1 MRYAIIGTG
10 AIGGYYGGL
19 LARAGRDVHFLL
31 RSDYDHVKRNGLQ
44 VNSCDGSFH
53 LDSLNVYND
62 TAAMPQCDVVFV
74 CMKSTSNH
82 QLGTMLPPLLH
93 KDSIVV
99 LIQNGIGL
107 EPDLQAVM
115 SDVQLAAG
123 MAYICTIKTAPG
135 VVDHLSNG
143 RIAIADYSCRNGDAL
158 AAVLADVS
166 AANVKAHGGNYLDT
180 RWKKAVWN
188 MPFNG
193 LTALLG
199 TDSGSLLKNPATC
212 ALVREMMGEVIA
224 AAWACGAT
232 GVGDDYAESM
242 MEMTRN
248 MPPYASSMKFDRD
261 HHRPMEIHYIYS
273 RPIAEA
279 RSHGVDMPKL
289 AMLEALLRFI
299 D

>member
-31 RSDYDHVKRNGLQ
+31 RSDYDFVRRNGLQ
-44 VNSCDGSFH
+44 VNSCDGSYH

-62 TAAMPQCDVVFV
+62 TALMPQCDVVFV

-82 QLGTMLPPLLH
+82 LLATMLPPLLH
-93 KDSIVV
+93 DGTVVV

-107 EPDLQAVM
+107 EADLQAALPG
-115 SDVQLAAG
+115 VQLAAG
-123 MAYICTIKTAPG
+123 MAYICTTKSAPG
-135 VVDHLSNG
+135 VIDHQSNG
-143 RIAIADYSCRNGDAL
+143 RLAIADYSCRNGDAL
-158 AAVLADVS
+158 AAVLADIS
-166 AANVKAHGGNYLDT
+166 AAGVKAHGGGYLDT

-199 TDSGSLLKNPATC
+199 VDSGSLLRNPATC
-212 ALVREMMGEVIA
+212 ALVRGMMSEVVA
-224 AAWACGAT
+224 GAQACGAT
-232 GVGDDYAESM
+232 GVGEDYAESM

-248 MPPYASSMKFDRD
+248 MPPYASSMKVDRD
-261 HHRPMEIHYIYS
+261 NHRPMEIQYIYM

-279 RSHGVDMPKL
+279 RSRGVEMPKL